1 MQPAPTTSIWD
12 GTVIAI
18 PFWFVYSGYSL
29 AEAVAPPEVTT
40 MHVIISAIPGVIAGY
55 VGWIQV
61 KALIKHRG
69 DTIALKREKLQMEF
83 KLKQIGHD
91 KFSHERYKSE
101 DISDADDTP

>member
-1 MQPAPTTSIWD
+1 
-12 GTVIAI
+12 
-18 PFWFVYSGYSL
+18 
-29 AEAVAPPEVTT
+29 

-83 KLKQIGHD
+83 KLKQIGQNMQ
-91 KFSHERYKSE
+91 SE
-101 DISDADDTP
+101 DLSDADDTP